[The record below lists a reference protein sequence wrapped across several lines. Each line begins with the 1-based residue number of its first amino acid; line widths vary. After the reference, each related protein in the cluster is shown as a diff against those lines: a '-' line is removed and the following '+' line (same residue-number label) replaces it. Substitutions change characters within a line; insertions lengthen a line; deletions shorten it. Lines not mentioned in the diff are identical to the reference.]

1 MTINNCNW
9 RDLFTNGKQT
19 SMAFEK
25 ATRKWEIFQGRNRFY
40 CSGRLMTAP
49 NAGVFFLTVFLITG
63 TCALF
68 FIFDCKYLAEN
79 VTIAI
84 PIIGTVLFLFT
95 MSSLLRTS
103 LSDPGIIPRAT
114 SEEAAYVEKQ
124 IEVTNSANSPTYRPP
139 PRTKEV
145 LVKGQTIKLKY
156 CFTCKLFRPP
166 RASHCS
172 ICDNCVDRFD
182 HHCPWVGN
190 CVGRRNYRFFYMFI
204 VSLAFLAVFIFA
216 CAVAHLIL
224 ITREDR
230 QFLDAVKESPP
241 SVIVAVICF
250 FSVWSIIGLAGF
262 HTYLTTS
269 NQTTNEDIKGSFTGK
284 RGQESF
290 NPYSRGN
297 VCLNCFHILC
307 GPVTPSLIDRGVVT
321 DSYRSEI
328 THPIISEP
336 AVPLKT
342 YGMNSQNGA
351 NHIITNAS
359 ETPGIY
365 RQTTE
370 ATGMPLS
377 PLKRHLY
384 RAQQIMP
391 SKNCTNQKIIPSRA
405 PLLPPYDYQRK
416 PVVYSP
422 PMDTFKSSR
431 SLPQLKRVMSQL
443 DESTEVDIHRFEPHI
458 PDIHCEEYTRPFT
471 PPEKRYNSSTF
482 GRENQSM
489 SFRQQSPL
497 SICIY
502 EDVNV
507 TDDFGLNRQIRY
519 HNIKVDRFPT
529 PDFNQIYIQNHYH

>member
-307 GPVTPSLIDRGVVT
+307 GPVTPSLIDRRGVVT

-370 ATGMPLS
+370 ATDSNAGSVTQLMTNEQPIAVGPALQRPPEDSLGHYKSQPSLNHS
-377 PLKRHLY
+377 PLY
-384 RAQQIMP
+384 NNVTPSAQTMSRSHSYANDINSMGE
-391 SKNCTNQKIIPSRA
+391 KTDDAKIDIED
-405 PLLPPYDYQRK
+405 LQLD
-416 PVVYSP
+416 PVVVRETHILATINDRSKYRELKLDNDLTASEKENSLLSASRLRLLQ
-422 PMDTFKSSR
+422 DTTMIESALDLDSLEDSSLGTG
-431 SLPQLKRVMSQL
+431 S
-443 DESTEVDIHRFEPHI
+443 HA
-458 PDIHCEEYTRPFT
+458 
-471 PPEKRYNSSTF
+471 
-482 GRENQSM
+482 
-489 SFRQQSPL
+489 
-497 SICIY
+497 
-502 EDVNV
+502 
-507 TDDFGLNRQIRY
+507 GLM
-519 HNIKVDRFPT
+519 KVVV
-529 PDFNQIYIQNHYH
+529 